1 MTFIDWIIPILWAI
15 FFIFIVYWTAR
26 LVMKAWLTEID
37 LYINKMLKK
46 YLSKIEKEHE
56 AQE

>member
-1 MTFIDWIIPILWAI
+1 MIWTDILLMFLWVILIGFIL
-15 FFIFIVYWTAR
+15 YWVSR

-46 YLSKIEKEHE
+46 YLSKIEKENE
-56 AQE
+56 AQK